1 MNIQFV
7 DGAGYVARRE
17 FGEGIINCLK
27 EGFDGIKFSLDS
39 DDIVQS
45 EITKKGIK
53 GWGLVSA
60 AAHLTTEYKRGDV
73 RVEH

>member
-1 MNIQFV
+1 MDIQLI
-7 DGAGYVARRE
+7 DGAGYVASGE

-39 DDIVQS
+39 NDIVQS

-53 GWGLVSA
+53 RRGLVSA
-60 AAHLTTEYKRGDV
+60 FAHLTTESKKGDI

>member
-7 DGAGYVARRE
+7 DGAGHVARRE
-17 FGEGIINCLK
+17 FGEGIIDCLK

-39 DDIVQS
+39 HDIVQS

-53 GWGLVSA
+53 GRGLASVSS
-60 AAHLTTEYKRGDV
+60 
-73 RVEH
+73 